1 MFSNAY
7 SNIPVTTW
15 RTDWSAGSTLT
26 EMQIAGNDTKKIYT
40 NLNYFGVDVTGSLD
54 ASQMLYFHIDVWTP
68 DLTAFRVKL
77 VDFLVQIVYQ
87 GGDDVEF
94 EVTRTPTLSGWNRY
108 DIPLSEFTGL
118 TTKAHIA
125 QLVLSGAPAG
135 TVYIDN
141 VYFSKKGSTLSL
153 ASFETAKS
161 YDVSKSSFEC
171 FNDQPI
177 VL

>member
-26 EMQIAGNDTKKIYT
+26 EMQIAGNKNKT

-77 VDFLVQIVYQ
+77 VDFWCKW
-87 GGDDVEF
+87 G
-94 EVTRTPTLSGWNRY
+94 
-108 DIPLSEFTGL
+108 
-118 TTKAHIA
+118 
-125 QLVLSGAPAG
+125 
-135 TVYIDN
+135 
-141 VYFSKKGSTLSL
+141 
-153 ASFETAKS
+153 
-161 YDVSKSSFEC
+161 VSRRR
-171 FNDQPI
+171 
-177 VL
+177 

>member
-1 MFSNAY
+1 
-7 SNIPVTTW
+7 
-15 RTDWSAGSTLT
+15 
-26 EMQIAGNDTKKIYT
+26 MQIAGNDTKKIYT

-118 TTKAHIA
+118 TTKAHI
-125 QLVLSGAPAG
+125 LL
-135 TVYIDN
+135 N
-141 VYFSKKGSTLSL
+141 
-153 ASFETAKS
+153 
-161 YDVSKSSFEC
+161 
-171 FNDQPI
+171 
-177 VL
+177 